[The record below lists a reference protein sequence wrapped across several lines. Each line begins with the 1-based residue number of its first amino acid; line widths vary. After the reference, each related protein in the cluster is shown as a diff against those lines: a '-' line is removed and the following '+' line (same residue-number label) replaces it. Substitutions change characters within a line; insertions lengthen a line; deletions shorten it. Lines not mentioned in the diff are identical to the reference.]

1 MKWCVYDA
9 LDILAN
15 LIGMHFNAVKIVMI
29 HFFFLSMQWNL
40 QQELRAT
47 DPMYDASDFREWI
60 LRRDA
65 FDLSVHLVTDR
76 DSLA

>member
-29 HFFFLSMQWNL
+29 HFFLF
-40 QQELRAT
+40 RAT

-60 LRRDA
+60 SRRDA